1 MKRPTEKNKALYIA
15 EPTALVFNEGNYYL
29 VCYTSKY
36 NDLCT
41 YRVDKMTSVSVLD
54 ENISEN
60 AVLSYSMMQKYT
72 QNAFKMYDGYSENIV
87 LGFDKALMSVIYDKF
102 GEQTKITKFN
112 DYIFL
117 ANVAVQISPAFW
129 GWLFQFSDNMIIFE
143 PKYLAE
149 EYKNLAQTI
158 LNLYIKEG
166 D

>member
-1 MKRPTEKNKALYIA
+1 
-15 EPTALVFNEGNYYL
+15 
-29 VCYTSKY
+29 
-36 NDLCT
+36 
-41 YRVDKMTSVSVLD
+41 MTSVSVLD